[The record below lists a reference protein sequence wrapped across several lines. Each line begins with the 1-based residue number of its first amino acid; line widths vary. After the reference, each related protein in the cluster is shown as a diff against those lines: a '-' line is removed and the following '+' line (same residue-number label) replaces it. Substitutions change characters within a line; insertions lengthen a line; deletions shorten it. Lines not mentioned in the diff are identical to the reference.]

1 MNNFNQQSKIKFLTH
16 SKSKNYIITIAIGK
30 KSLNEWHNYCKPN
43 ILKYCKKNS
52 LGLGVVHSDL
62 ISKDNK
68 FWKKPTWQKYIIGK
82 YITDNKINIKNV
94 CFLDQDILVNPN
106 AENIFKH
113 HQENKISLISQIKN
127 LPYSNLHLIQRK
139 IAFNRHHH
147 LSKRYPLDSALFMSL
162 KQIYKFNNCKPQNDY
177 ACAGVFVFNVKK
189 FSQIM
194 NRWFE
199 KYDKNLVSLS
209 GGGDEGIMNYEMLN
223 HGKINWIDYK
233 FQALWGY
240 EIAFKYSFLYKHLNN
255 KKLVRLCVE
264 DSLSDNYFVH
274 YAGGWDEFQVWKMK
288 NIFSNKKLLN
298 ENKKFFNYLK
308 TKVTGKPRG
317 RILPK
322 TK

>member
-1 MNNFNQQSKIKFLTH
+1 M
-16 SKSKNYIITIAIGK
+16 GK
-30 KSLNEWHNYCKPN
+30 R
-43 ILKYCKKNS
+43 
-52 LGLGVVHSDL
+52 
-62 ISKDNK
+62 
-68 FWKKPTWQKYIIGK
+68 IGK
-82 YITDNKINIKNV
+82 YKVTNRESTISIVDGGTISGDVDLGGNQIAGSKIEVKTGDV
-94 CFLDQDILVNPN
+94 GTL
-106 AENIFKH
+106 A
-113 HQENKISLISQIKN
+113 
-127 LPYSNLHLIQRK
+127 
-139 IAFNRHHH
+139 AG
-147 LSKRYPLDSALFMSL
+147 DSGA
-162 KQIYKFNNCKPQNDY
+162 
-177 ACAGVFVFNVKK
+177 
-189 FSQIM
+189 
-194 NRWFE
+194 
-199 KYDKNLVSLS
+199 LVSLS

-274 YAGGWDEFQVWKMK
+274 YAGGWDEFKVWKMK